1 MKKKR
6 ELTKKEQEANLI
18 FLKRVPSKLRKH
30 KKLINGRVT
39 KEDLILL
46 ISSLWK
52 GFSKIK
58 VKVPRLDN
66 QGYYR
71 MDGNNEVMYKKVTRR
86 YKNIPAFGTLHKLS
100 RKVLTGMYGSHLDLA
115 RKEGLV

>member
-6 ELTKKEQEANLI
+6 ELTKKEKDANLRFI
-18 FLKRVPSKLRKH
+18 RKSPVKLRKH
-30 KKLINGRVT
+30 KKLINGKVT
-39 KEDLILL
+39 KEDLIIL
-46 ISSLWK
+46 ISALWK
-52 GFSKIK
+52 GFLKIK

-71 MDGNNEVMYKKVTRR
+71 LDRNNEVMYKKATRKYR
-86 YKNIPAFGTLHKLS
+86 NIPPFGRLHKYS
-100 RKVLTGMYGSHLDLA
+100 HKVLTGIYGSHIELA

>member
-6 ELTKKEQEANLI
+6 ELTKKEEAANLR
-18 FLKRVPSKLRKH
+18 FLRRVPAKIRKH

-46 ISSLWK
+46 ISALWK

-58 VKVPRLDN
+58 IRRNGITK
-66 QGYYR
+66 
-71 MDGNNEVMYKKVTRR
+71 RR
-86 YKNIPAFGTLHKLS
+86 YKNIPPFGRLHKYS
-100 RKVLTGMYGSHLDLA
+100 HKVLTGIYGSHIELA

>member
-6 ELTKKEQEANLI
+6 ELTKKEQEVNLRFI
-18 FLKRVPSKLRKH
+18 RKAPAKLQKH

-46 ISSLWK
+46 ISALWK

-58 VKVPRLDN
+58 VRRN
-66 QGYYR
+66 GITR
-71 MDGNNEVMYKKVTRR
+71 RR
-86 YKNIPAFGTLHKLS
+86 YKNIPPFGRLHKYS
-100 RKVLTGMYGSHLDLA
+100 HKVLTGIYGSHLDIA